1 MAERNDK
8 VRRRLAAGKLR
19 LRIRDLRNLGPG
31 SEHRLAL
38 IGIHTVATLR
48 ERGAIGA
55 YLALKAA
62 GQSPTLNFLWAL
74 HGALNPWPEG
84 QDWRDV
90 ARSELRV
97 PLMLAVEG
105 EQQKTQTAEE
115 QVWVPGLPFD

>member
-8 VRRRLAAGKLR
+8 VRLRLAAGKLR

-31 SEHRLAL
+31 SEQRLAL